1 MPITITPSN
10 GRRLRI
16 ADCMRAS
23 RIHRMGGRIGAS
35 LLIIISLAPLCAS
48 AEWKTFSITKYG
60 AVGDGKALNTNAI
73 ARAIDAASRAGGGYV
88 RFPEARWLS
97 GAIELKSNVV
107 LYLDVGATLL
117 MSSDPGD
124 YPMIKTRWEGVE
136 CYNYSGLIFA
146 RDAEHIAMQGKGTIG
161 GRGPHWWRG
170 HKG

>member
-1 MPITITPSN
+1 MPTTTIPSS

-16 ADCMRAS
+16 ADWMRAS
-23 RIHRMGGRIGAS
+23 RIRGMSGRSAIS
-35 LLIIISLAPLCAS
+35 VVVVILLTPFCAS

-88 RFPEARWLS
+88 RFPEGRWLS

-107 LYLDVGATLL
+107 LYLDAGATLL

-124 YPMIKTRWEGVE
+124 YPMIKTRWEGIE

-146 RDAEHIAMQGKGTIG
+146 RDAQHIAIKGKGS
-161 GRGPHWWRG
+161 
-170 HKG
+170 